1 MNLKEATNKK
11 GKDKTI
17 VFVLDMI
24 LEKCGKRNGK
34 AIKTKENSLSDFKI
48 ICIYIYMHIYSVCV
62 YKHQTANKGRKT
74 LFPITT
80 ENVRYLE
87 INL

>member
-48 ICIYIYMHIYSVCV
+48 ICIYIYICIYIVYVC
-62 YKHQTANKGRKT
+62 
-74 LFPITT
+74 
-80 ENVRYLE
+80 
-87 INL
+87 INIKQQIKEEKPYFQ